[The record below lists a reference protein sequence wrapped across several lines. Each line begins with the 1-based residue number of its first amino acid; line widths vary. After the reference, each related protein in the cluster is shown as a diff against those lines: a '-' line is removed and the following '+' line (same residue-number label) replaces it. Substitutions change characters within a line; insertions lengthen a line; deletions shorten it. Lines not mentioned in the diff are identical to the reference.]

1 MEIMLTTTFDTTQQ
15 TVVFS
20 DIKSLSDAQVLRRI
34 RNECKDFMTR
44 STEYIT
50 EEKQAEW
57 FNKLDRN
64 NIKLYLMWIAHHGVA
79 FEVIGFGYCKKDENE
94 TYLTGGLKEELRGK
108 GYGKLLFSHLLTQA
122 KSFNAPITLEVLKTN
137 ERAKRLYESLGFS
150 ELSSDDRVIKMEYR
164 NDSAV

>member
-1 MEIMLTTTFDTTQQ
+1 MLTTTFDATNL

-20 DIKSLSDAQVLRRI
+20 EVKSVSDAQVLRRI

-50 EEKQAEW
+50 EEKQTEW
-57 FNKLDRN
+57 FNALDKD

-79 FEVIGFGYCKKDENE
+79 FEVVGFGYCKKDESE
-94 TYLTGGLKEELRGK
+94 TYLTGGLKESFRGK
-108 GYGKLLFSHLLTQA
+108 GYGKNLFSHLLTEA
-122 KSFNAPITLEVLKTN
+122 KSFNTPITLEVLKTN

>member
-1 MEIMLTTTFDTTQQ
+1 MKLSRMMNSILIMTYDD
-15 TVVFS
+15 VVFS
-20 DIKSLSDAQVLRRI
+20 DIKSVSDAQVLRRI

-50 EEKQAEW
+50 EEKQTEW
-57 FNKLDRN
+57 FNGLDKD

-108 GYGKLLFSHLLTQA
+108 GYGKLLC
-122 KSFNAPITLEVLKTN
+122 
-137 ERAKRLYESLGFS
+137 
-150 ELSSDDRVIKMEYR
+150 
-164 NDSAV
+164 

>member
-1 MEIMLTTTFDTTQQ
+1 MMDSILTMTYDD
-15 TVVFS
+15 VLFS
-20 DIKSLSDAQVLRRI
+20 DIKSVSDAQVLRRI

-50 EEKQAEW
+50 EEKQTEW
-57 FNKLDRN
+57 FNGLDKD

-79 FEVIGFGYCKKDENE
+79 FEVIGFGYCKKDGNE

-108 GYGKLLFSHLLTQA
+108 GYGKVLFSHLLTQA
-122 KSFNAPITLEVLKTN
+122 KSFNTPITLEVLKTN

-150 ELSSDDRVIKMEYR
+150 ELSSDDRVIKMEYK

>member
-1 MEIMLTTTFDTTQQ
+1 MDFTLTTMYDD
-15 TVVFS
+15 VVFS
-20 DIKSLSDAQVLRRI
+20 DIKSVSDAQVLRRI

-57 FNKLDRN
+57 FNKLDRD

-79 FEVIGFGYCKKDENE
+79 FEVIGFGYCKKDETE

-108 GYGKLLFSHLLTQA
+108 GYGKVLFSHLLTQA
-122 KSFNAPITLEVLKTN
+122 KSFNTPITLEVLKTN

-150 ELSSDDRVIKMEYR
+150 EISSDDRIIKMEYR